1 MLFNESWK
9 NLFLGLWIGKI
20 MYIYGIDG
28 FSLAWWIWVFI
39 NLFISASVIWIYGKA
54 KDLYNKRGVL

>member
-9 NLFLGLWIGKI
+9 NLVLGLWVGKI
-20 MYIYGIDG
+20 MLAYGIDG
-28 FSLAWWIWVFI
+28 FSLIWWIWIFI
-39 NLFISASVIWIYGKA
+39 NLFICTLVIWVYGKV

>member
-9 NLFLGLWIGKI
+9 NLVLGILCGEII
-20 MYIYGIDG
+20 LRYGIES
-28 FSLAWWIWVFI
+28 FSLLWCIWVA
-39 NLFISASVIWIYGKA
+39 ISFVIIVSVIWVYGKA